1 MKKIIF
7 GIFTLALFTF
17 FIVKANSSRRTI
29 TVDHLVQ
36 PATDQFVQ
44 FEDEPDFNNC
54 LESADRNCVY
64 DVTASGKANIP
75 DQPTYSAAEIDSY
88 VSQGWA
94 QPNPNSSQA
103 LYIE

>member
-29 TVDHLVQ
+29 TADHLVQ

-44 FEDEPDFNNC
+44 FDSEPDPSNC
-54 LESADRNCVY
+54 LSAAERNCVY
-64 DVTASGKANIP
+64 DVTASGKTNIP
-75 DQPTYSAAEIDSY
+75 DQPTYSATEIDNY
-88 VSQGWA
+88 LSQGWI

>member
-17 FIVKANSSRRTI
+17 FVVKANSSRRTI
-29 TVDHLVQ
+29 AADYLVQ
-36 PATDQFVQ
+36 PATDQFEQ
-44 FEDEPDFNNC
+44 FDGAPNFDDC
-54 LESADRNCVY
+54 QSSAPRYCVY

-75 DQPTYSAAEIDSY
+75 DQPTYSATEIDSY
-88 VSQGWA
+88 ASQGWI

>member
-29 TVDHLVQ
+29 TADHLVQ

-44 FEDEPDFNNC
+44 
-54 LESADRNCVY
+54 LEGDPEFSSCQSTATRNCVY
-64 DVTASGKANIP
+64 DVTAAGKANIP
-75 DQPTYSAAEIDSY
+75 DQPTYSATEIDNY
-88 VSQGWA
+88 VSQGWLQA
-94 QPNPNSSQA
+94 DPNSSPA
-103 LYIE
+103 LYVE